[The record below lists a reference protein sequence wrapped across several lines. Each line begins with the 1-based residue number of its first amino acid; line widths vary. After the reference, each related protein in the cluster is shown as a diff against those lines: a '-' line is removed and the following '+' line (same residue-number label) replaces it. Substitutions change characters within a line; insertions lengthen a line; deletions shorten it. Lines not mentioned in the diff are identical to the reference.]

1 MTDDPKGMTVS
12 SQTKTPKQTLLEEGT
27 VFKGTL
33 KSSCPIVVNGM
44 IEGEVT
50 APEITIA
57 RTGTVLGTI
66 KARTLR
72 SYGLLAGNVDAGDV
86 FLFGA
91 VRSNTVIKA
100 RTLEVKLGSPNKGHL
115 EVIFGEH
122 SLDAEARDATAQP
135 NGATPVAA
143 TFEGAALPNGAAL
156 PDSDSALSE
165 TASPDAAAAVP
176 EAAALPDAIQL
187 APIPGLDPANSSE
200 LATSNGLP

>member
-1 MTDDPKGMTVS
+1 MTVP

-33 KSSCPIVVNGM
+33 KSSCPIVVNGT

-100 RTLEVKLGSPNKGHL
+100 RALEVKLGSPNRGHL
-115 EVIFGEH
+115 EVIFGEY

-135 NGATPVAA
+135 NGAAPVTVTAPS
-143 TFEGAALPNGAAL
+143 EALPNGAAL
-156 PDSDSALSE
+156 PDSALSE
-165 TASPDAAAAVP
+165 AVAPEAAPWAESDGATVP
-176 EAAALPDAIQL
+176 EAAALPETPL

-200 LATSNGLP
+200 LAASNGRP

>member
-1 MTDDPKGMTVS
+1 MVA
-12 SQTKTPKQTLLEEGT
+12 SQTKIPKQTLLEEGT

-33 KSSCPIVVNGM
+33 KSSCPIVVNGT

-50 APEITIA
+50 APEITIT

-66 KARTLR
+66 KAKTLR
-72 SYGLLAGNVDAGDV
+72 SYGMLAGNVDAGDV

-100 RTLEVKLGSPNKGHL
+100 RALEVKLGSSHKGHL

-122 SLDAEARDATAQP
+122 NLDALARDATAQP
-135 NGATPVAA
+135 NGAGYVTVTAPPEA
-143 TFEGAALPNGAAL
+143 AAL
-156 PDSDSALSE
+156 S
-165 TASPDAAAAVP
+165 
-176 EAAALPDAIQL
+176 EAAALPDAML
-187 APIPGLDPANSSE
+187 VPIPGPDPENSGE